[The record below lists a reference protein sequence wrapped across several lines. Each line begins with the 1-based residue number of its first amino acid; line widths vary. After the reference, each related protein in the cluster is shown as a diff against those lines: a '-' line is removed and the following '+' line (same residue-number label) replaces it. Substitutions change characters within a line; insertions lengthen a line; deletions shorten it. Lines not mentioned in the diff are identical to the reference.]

1 MIYFLEEKTKQ
12 KLINIKNLY
21 FIKEII
27 RINLINDL
35 YLIRIIMK
43 KIQINY
49 LKFKIELIL

>member
-1 MIYFLEEKTKQ
+1 MTYFLYEKIKL

-27 RINLINDL
+27 RINFINDL

-43 KIQINY
+43 K
-49 LKFKIELIL
+49 FR

>member
-1 MIYFLEEKTKQ
+1 MTYFFLEKINQ

-27 RINLINDL
+27 RINFINDL

-43 KIQINY
+43 K
-49 LKFKIELIL
+49 FR